1 MLFRIVGFMDGISDG
16 ILVGPSVGTSLLFF
30 DGRLVIIEEGGL
42 LGRRLGPSDGVIL
55 NDLISDVFDET
66 SSSVGTSLFDTRD
79 ILPRVGL
86 YVG

>member
-1 MLFRIVGFMDGISDG
+1 MLFRIVGSIDGISDG
-16 ILVGPSVGTSLLFF
+16 IIVGPSVGTLLLFL
-30 DGRLVIIEEGGL
+30 DGRLVVMEEGGL

-55 NDLISDVFDET
+55 DDLIGDGSNEAL
-66 SSSVGTSLFDTRD
+66 SSVGTSLFDTME